1 MPGGGAPGGDVHGD
15 PRHPHVTVP
24 SPGSAAVAMPQ
35 GTLPCPAASLP
46 GFATGTEL
54 AWGQPE
60 DIREELLEEVVELLG
75 ED

>member
-1 MPGGGAPGGDVHGD
+1 
-15 PRHPHVTVP
+15 
-24 SPGSAAVAMPQ
+24 MPQ